1 MICVRR
7 TAAADHLAV
16 NLRTACLGVLVLFE
30 NQRTGAFADDET
42 VTILIE
48 RTRSVH
54 RIVVAR

>member
-16 NLRTACLGVLVLFE
+16 NLRTACLGVLVLFK